1 MPTLTKTQ
9 IAYATQKIDK
19 LSKLR
24 LYEFHQQLGPKPVT
38 PSYTY
43 DEKLAIIKD
52 GRAVISNPQQT
63 HRCWDVTEFF
73 SYPSTPEMEAAAF
86 KQKAW
91 EKAVAAEESRL
102 SAIEERLLDEL
113 VMSPDGT
120 AALEKIAQ
128 AFAAP

>member
-24 LYEFHQQLGPKPVT
+24 LSEFRQQLEPRPVT

-43 DEKLAIIKD
+43 DEKLAMIKD
-52 GRAVISNPQQT
+52 GRAVISDPQQT
-63 HRCWDVTEFF
+63 HGGWDVTGFF
-73 SYPSTPEMEAAAF
+73 SYPSTPEMEAAALES
-86 KQKAW
+86 KNW
-91 EKAVAAEESRL
+91 EKAISAEESRL
-102 SAIEERLLDEL
+102 SAIKERLLDEL
-113 VMSPDGT
+113 VMSPDGV